1 MGPGRRRGHHPAPHR
16 MPFDKRSFFP
26 AATAIELA
34 LLLGYGR
41 SQYTD
46 NCINVIIIIVRSCI
60 DYRKL
65 NWMTIKDVNPIPR
78 MDECI
83 GCLGDARVFSTL
95 DCSAGYRQIS
105 VAEKD
110 NNLMAFT
117 GHSGAWQCVRLPF
130 GLCNA
135 PETFQRAMDLMLAGV
150 KWQICLVYLDDV
162 IVFSSSPEEHLQH
175 LDEVL
180 TLIGKAGVALKASKC
195 HFFQEKAEY
204 LGHVIPPG
212 RVHVLEKNL
221 RALWGLR
228 CPETQTQVKCFLC
241 ICGVYRRFVAD
252 FTKIVKPLTALRS
265 TKLPKKLLPPSGKN
279 TDALE
284 ILRGRLLDA
293 PILALPKRHRHYII
307 DNDASYEYLGC

>member
-1 MGPGRRRGHHPAPHR
+1 MDVIEPASGEWASPV
-16 MPFDKRSFFP
+16 
-26 AATAIELA
+26 ELVPKPD
-34 LLLGYGR
+34 G
-41 SQYTD
+41 S
-46 NCINVIIIIVRSCI
+46 VRFCI
-60 DYRKL
+60 DSRNL
-65 NWMTIKDVNPIPR
+65 NIMIIKKAYPIPR
-78 MDECI
+78 IDECI
-83 GCLGDARVFSTL
+83 DSLGDARVFSTL
-95 DCSAGYRQIS
+95 DCNAGHWHIP
-105 VAEKD
+105 VAEEDKHLTD
-110 NNLMAFT
+110 FT
-117 GHSGAWQCVRLPF
+117 CHLGAWQCVRLPF